1 MKILLVEDEPATADF
16 LTRLLQD
23 HRYTV
28 DRATDGQMGL
38 DLASQW
44 FYDLLL
50 LDVKLPNLDG
60 FCVCRNLRAQG
71 NKTPILILTAQH
83 AKDDVIRGLDAGADD
98 YIVKPCDPE
107 QLLARIRALSRRTLE
122 TLTPV
127 LTWGDLRLEPI
138 SRQVTYRQQ
147 PLVLRPKE
155 FSLLELFLRQPQ
167 RVFSRSTILDQ
178 VWTVDDFPSENA
190 VTNLVKDLR
199 QKLTAAGLPEDMIKT
214 VYGLGYYLQP
224 PLAIAQTADANLTAD
239 PEKPEPANALSRPLH
254 APLVELGQLTQQ
266 FHSLLKQRL
275 ACLQETADQ
284 LQLGRLE
291 DSLRHQ
297 AREAAHRLAGSLGT
311 YGYCRGSE
319 LARTLEN
326 LLQGNRPLEP
336 QQITNFN
343 QLLAQLAQ
351 AVTEPDEQSLQGWP
365 DFPTGS
371 GPTPIDAQPLV
382 LVISDDDAL
391 AEALQQEALAWDLRI
406 EVVPDWSEKQQQFI
420 PAPPA
425 IALVELQGAIPH
437 DVGTDWLRQLKQQFP
452 SVPVLTLAQQDTLT
466 NRIATSRLGSA
477 RFLPKS
483 VTPTQICQAIAQL
496 LPQPP
501 ARPSTVLI
509 VDDDPTLLTALAG
522 LLQPWGLQVTGLS
535 DPSQFWQ
542 VLTQTKPDL
551 LLLDVEM
558 PMFNG
563 IELCQVVRQDAQYG
577 NLPIL
582 VITAHTDPESV
593 QQIFEAGAD
602 DLISKPIV
610 GPQLVTRVISRI
622 ERSRLWQQLEHLRRR
637 QAQIWQQHPWNHSR
651 VSAALAEGTWQES
664 LKEDSRITEL
674 SLLAHSFNRTA
685 EQLQQSFDRIKTA
698 LQESEEKFTTIFRTS
713 PDSIAL
719 TTIDDGG
726 RYVEVNDSFLKLT
739 GYDRQEVIGRT
750 TADLNL
756 SIDPQQDVELLNLLQ
771 QQGAVQNFEYHYRSK
786 AGDLGTALISFQ
798 VVELDGQPHVLTVAR
813 DISDRKQLEEALQIS
828 EAKVTD
834 ILNSAIASISSLQ
847 VFSDGVWRLNHISA
861 GCEVISGYTPE
872 ELIADPDLWVS
883 RIVPTDWQVVAPEI
897 YANLFAEQTGTYE
910 YRFRHKDGSVRWF
923 SQTNRSRWDE
933 TQDCWFVTAVTSDIS
948 DRKQAEIA
956 LRQSEERFQQLA
968 AASPGVIYTV
978 VEDPEGPIRYEYL
991 SPAFEDIH
999 EIPITEVLQDAT
1011 LTFQQVHPED
1021 RAAYQQAV
1029 AQSSQTMQ
1037 PFRHAWRII
1046 TPAGQVKWIQANSRP
1061 ERRPNGELVWH
1072 GIVMDITDRK
1082 QAEQKLQQA
1091 LQELDTHFENSPL
1104 AIVQWDQEFRILRWS
1119 QQAERMFGWT
1129 ADEVKHLSW
1138 QEWDFVYREDRDRVN
1153 AELAPL
1159 LHQAVTH
1166 QTIENRNYTKDGRV
1180 ILCQWFTSAVFDN
1193 DGNLSSLLS
1202 FAEDI
1207 TDRKQAEEI
1216 LRQSEATNQALIRA
1230 IPDLMIR
1237 MHRDGTYLAVYPSNT
1252 VKLLHPEKMRPGITI
1267 FEMLPEEVANER
1279 MCYVEQVL
1287 EDGQVRTYEFQL
1299 MVEDDLRYEEARIV
1313 PCGPDEVLVI
1323 IRDISDRYQ
1332 IDRLKDEFISVVSH
1346 ELRTP
1351 LTAIRGSLGM
1361 LNMGVLDDEPETV
1374 KQMLQVALNSSDRLV
1389 RLVNDILDLERLES
1403 GKVQLMMEPCDAD
1416 DLINQAVES
1425 VYPLAIQKQVKLEV
1439 LPISLDLWA
1448 APDAIVQTL
1457 TNLLSNAIKFSA
1469 PGQTVW
1475 VQAQPILGEGGRN
1488 GEGRMKHGAWE
1499 MKSGNQAGK
1508 VHPPPTF
1515 RIQNH
1520 PPADSPLPTPYILF
1534 TVKDQGSGIPADK
1547 LETIFGRFQQVNVSD
1562 SRQKGGSGLGL
1573 AICKSIV
1580 QQHNGLIWAESE
1592 IGQGSCFYFTLPL
1605 SQP

>member
-1 MKILLVEDEPATADF
+1 MLPSHFRLKIPLQWVLTIPFVLLTVGATGLVGTLSYQSGQQAVENLAFQLLQSASARVNEG
-16 LTRLLQD
+16 LKTRLQIQQQGIAVNYQAFQQGNLSVNNWQQLQT
-23 HRYTV
+23 YLWQ
-28 DRATDGQMGL
+28 QMLLSPTLGSSYFSNPQGEQIGYGSIR
-38 DLASQW
+38 SQE
-44 FYDLLL
+44 LQQIAERLTGE
-50 LDVKLPNLDG
+50 KLPIGTRFLMESKATKPG
-60 FCVCRNLRAQG
+60 KRNYFLVDKQG
-71 NKTPILILTAQH
+71 KPKKLI
-83 AKDDVIRGLDAGADD
+83 
-98 YIVKPCDPE
+98 Y
-107 QLLARIRALSRRTLE
+107 S
-122 TLTPV
+122 
-127 LTWGDLRLEPI
+127 
-138 SRQVTYRQQ
+138 
-147 PLVLRPKE
+147 
-155 FSLLELFLRQPQ
+155 F
-167 RVFSRSTILDQ
+167 
-178 VWTVDDFPSENA
+178 
-190 VTNLVKDLR
+190 
-199 QKLTAAGLPEDMIKT
+199 
-214 VYGLGYYLQP
+214 
-224 PLAIAQTADANLTAD
+224 
-239 PEKPEPANALSRPLH
+239 
-254 APLVELGQLTQQ
+254 
-266 FHSLLKQRL
+266 
-275 ACLQETADQ
+275 
-284 LQLGRLE
+284 
-291 DSLRHQ
+291 
-297 AREAAHRLAGSLGT
+297 
-311 YGYCRGSE
+311 
-319 LARTLEN
+319 
-326 LLQGNRPLEP
+326 
-336 QQITNFN
+336 
-343 QLLAQLAQ
+343 
-351 AVTEPDEQSLQGWP
+351 
-365 DFPTGS
+365 
-371 GPTPIDAQPLV
+371 PIDNRTTPWFRQAKATNKQT
-382 LVISDDDAL
+382 
-391 AEALQQEALAWDLRI
+391 
-406 EVVPDWSEKQQQFI
+406 WS
-420 PAPPA
+420 
-425 IALVELQGAIPH
+425 
-437 DVGTDWLRQLKQQFP
+437 
-452 SVPVLTLAQQDTLT
+452 PVYLYRVA
-466 NRIATSRLGSA
+466 
-477 RFLPKS
+477 
-483 VTPTQICQAIAQL
+483 
-496 LPQPP
+496 
-501 ARPSTVLI
+501 
-509 VDDDPTLLTALAG
+509 PTLGLTALVPLRNASNHFQGLFASDMALSEVSTFLSQLQFSPSGQVLILERSGEIVATSTLEPTLVNAPGKQPRRLSAIYSQDVSTRTIAQHLRQRFGDLGALQHVQQLDLFVEKQRQFIQVSPYQDQYGLDWLIVTMVPESDFMADIYKSRWQTLVLAG
-522 LLQPWGLQVTGLS
+522 LTMLGAT
-535 DPSQFWQ
+535 
-542 VLTQTKPDL
+542 VLGAL
-551 LLLDVEM
+551 IARRIAE
-558 PMFNG
+558 
-563 IELCQVVRQDAQYG
+563 
-577 NLPIL
+577 PI
-582 VITAHTDPESV
+582 
-593 QQIFEAGAD
+593 Q
-602 DLISKPIV
+602 
-610 GPQLVTRVISRI
+610 
-622 ERSRLWQQLEHLRRR
+622 RL
-637 QAQIWQQHPWNHSR
+637 SR

-798 VVELDGQPHVLTVAR
+798 VAELDGQPHVLTVAR

-933 TQDCWFVTAVTSDIS
+933 PQDCWFVTAVTSDIS

-991 SPAFEDIH
+991 SPAFEDIN

-1072 GIVMDITDRK
+1072 GIVIDITDRK

-1104 AIVQWDQEFRILRWS
+1104 AIVQWNQEFRILRWS

-1252 VKLLHPEKMRPGITI
+1252 VKLLHPEKIRPGITI

-1403 GKVQLMMEPCDAD
+1403 GKVQLVMEPCDAD

-1457 TNLLSNAIKFSA
+1457 TNLLSNAIKFSV

-1508 VHPPPTF
+1508 VHPTPTF